1 MANVDR
7 CVMCGEIITEGYGQT
22 CYKCRSKLFPTKT
35 NLYDTI
41 CGKLTDF
48 EHCNDKETVDTDW
61 LQEFYHLLVRIQNAF
76 ECGEITI

>member
-1 MANVDR
+1 MVTLATNA
-7 CVMCGEIITEGYGQT
+7 ITN
-22 CYKCRSKLFPTKT
+22 RSQPT

-48 EHCNDKETVDTDW
+48 EHCNDKETTDADW
-61 LQEFYHLLVRIQNAF
+61 LQEFYHLLIRIQNAF